1 MPKTADSKKSERKN
15 IVCIEDKKNNT
26 VNNNQNSVDKDCS
39 LTTDIINKTYR
50 GNRVAIGIPCYNEEV
65 TIGRVI
71 EDIRTHLQSAYIYV
85 FNNNSTDK
93 TEKIASTLLSKDEEV
108 IKVKKQG
115 KGNVVLRFFFGY

>member
-71 EDIRTHLQSAYIYV
+71 EDIRTHLQSASI
-85 FNNNSTDK
+85 
-93 TEKIASTLLSKDEEV
+93 ILQ
-108 IKVKKQG
+108 IRQKK
-115 KGNVVLRFFFGY
+115 